1 MNDFIKNL
9 QEKPYETRM
18 KILWGTVGVVA
29 VLLVTAFIFNLK
41 SVIHQ
46 TNGGS
51 FTEGAKNPTSQET
64 SLKLATVERVE
75 KQGTNLKI
83 HFNFNNDSSDI
94 LNLSKLEDI
103 TLKTKAGDLTPTLMT
118 DRQGQAFVQKVLSHT
133 QNFGIL
139 SFTNV
144 TADSGELLFDEMFFE
159 KTPQQL
165 FSQALELDF
174 NKLNSDNSVRN

>member
-29 VLLVTAFIFNLK
+29 VVLVAAFIFNLK
-41 SVIHQ
+41 SAIQQ
-46 TNGGS
+46 TTGDS
-51 FTEGAKNPTSQET
+51 FTENDKNTISQET

-75 KQGTNLKI
+75 KQGANLKV

-94 LNLSKLEDI
+94 LNLPKLEDI

-133 QNFGIL
+133 QNFGVL

-144 TADSGELLFDEMFFE
+144 TTDSGELLFDEMFFE
-159 KTPQQL
+159 KTPEQL
-165 FSQALELDF
+165 FSQTVELDF
-174 NKLNSDNSVRN
+174 NKLNSDNPVRN